1 MSGPT
6 RTATCLWQPG
16 EEGRLI
22 SSAGG
27 VATTSLDPEQK
38 NDYTYDMSVWLER
51 ELIANLGVRA
61 GFVHRAELQ
70 RRGTINTNQPYDAFN
85 IATSVIDPGPDGRA
99 GTADDGRVDPGVQP
113 GGGVRRAPDPEP
125 RDQRAGRVDV
135 RHVGDRDEQ
144 AHEQSLV
151 GVGIL
156 LVHVIPRLSDGV
168 EHLSPEPE

>member
-6 RTATCLWQPG
+6 RNGDLLWQPG

-22 SSAGG
+22 SSSGG

-38 NDYTYDMSVWLER
+38 DDYTYDMSVWLER
-51 ELIANLGVRA
+51 EVVANLGVRA

-85 IATSVIDPGPDGRA
+85 IPTSVIDPGPDGV
-99 GTADDGRVDPGVQP
+99 DGNGRRWPGDPGVQP
-113 GGGVRRAPDPEP
+113 GGGVRRPPDPEP
-125 RDQRAGRVDV
+125 RDQRAGRLDV
-135 RHVGDRDEQ
+135 RHVGGRDEQ

-151 GVGIL
+151 GVGLL
-156 LVHVIPRLSDGV
+156 LVHVIPHLSDGLG
-168 EHLSPEPE
+168 HLSAEPE